1 MHDAHISRV
10 GRPRRPR
17 RGGVWYHRGVGVE
30 RINPGGLAPASGFTH
45 AVTASG
51 GRLIFLA
58 GQTAAGP
65 DGRVDGKGV
74 VLQFER
80 ALGNLLLALREA
92 GGAPSD
98 LVSLTLYLVD
108 LDDYRAHA
116 REAGEVWRRLAGRD
130 YPAMAAIG
138 VSRLWDAEALVE
150 VQGIAVVSA
159 DGSGLGWPGG
169 VQRPWDLERPRDVSV
184 NP

>member
-1 MHDAHISRV
+1 M
-10 GRPRRPR
+10 
-17 RGGVWYHRGVGVE
+17 WYHGPVSIE
-30 RINPGGLAPASGFTH
+30 RINPGDLAQPSGFSH
-45 AVTASG
+45 AVAATG

-65 DGRVDGKGV
+65 DGRVDGAGV

-138 VSRLWDAEALVE
+138 VSRLWDTEALVE

>member
-1 MHDAHISRV
+1 MS
-10 GRPRRPR
+10 
-17 RGGVWYHRGVGVE
+17 VE
-30 RINPGGLAPASGFTH
+30 RINPGGLAPATGFSH

-58 GQTAAGP
+58 GQTAQGP
-65 DGRVDGKGV
+65 DGRIEGKGV
-74 VLQFER
+74 MHQFER
-80 ALGNLLLALREA
+80 ALSNLLSALRAA
-92 GGAPSD
+92 GGRPDD
-98 LVSLTLYLVD
+98 LVSLTLYVVGLE
-108 LDDYRAHA
+108 DYRARA
-116 REAGEVWRRLAGRD
+116 REAGEIWRRLAGRD

>member
-1 MHDAHISRV
+1 M
-10 GRPRRPR
+10 
-17 RGGVWYHRGVGVE
+17 GVE
-30 RINPGGLAPASGFTH
+30 RINPGGLAPASGFSH

-58 GQTAAGP
+58 GQTAQGA
-65 DGRVDGKGV
+65 DGRIEGGSVMH
-74 VLQFER
+74 QFER
-80 ALGNLLLALREA
+80 ALGNLLLALRAA
-92 GGAPSD
+92 GGAPRD

-116 REAGEVWRRLAGRD
+116 REAGKVWQRLAGRD

-150 VQGIAVVSA
+150 VQGIAVVGA
-159 DGSGLGWPGG
+159 EGSGLGWPGG

>member
-1 MHDAHISRV
+1 
-10 GRPRRPR
+10 
-17 RGGVWYHRGVGVE
+17 VGVE
-30 RINPGGLAPASGFTH
+30 RINPGGLAPASGFSH
-45 AVTASG
+45 AVAASG

-58 GQTAAGP
+58 GQTAQGP
-65 DGRVDGKGV
+65 DGRIEGEGV
-74 VLQFER
+74 LHQFER
-80 ALGNLLLALREA
+80 ALGNLLVALAAA
-92 GGAPSD
+92 GGAPRD

-108 LDDYRAHA
+108 LDGYRAYA

-138 VSRLWDAEALVE
+138 VHRLWDPEALVE
-150 VQGIAVVSA
+150 VQGVAVVGTE
-159 DGSGLGWPGG
+159 GSGLGWPGG

>member
-1 MHDAHISRV
+1 MIHYAE
-10 GRPRRPR
+10 RP
-17 RGGVWYHRGVGVE
+17 GATDVVSRGVGVE
-30 RINPGGLAPASGFTH
+30 RINPGGLAPPSGFSH
-45 AVTASG
+45 ATAASG

-65 DGRVDGKGV
+65 DGRVDGGGV
-74 VLQFER
+74 VQQFER

-92 GGAPSD
+92 GGAPAD

-138 VSRLWDAEALVE
+138 VSRLWDTEALVE
-150 VQGIAVVSA
+150 VQGIAVVGA
-159 DGSGLGWPGG
+159 EGSGLGWPGG

>member
-17 RGGVWYHRGVGVE
+17 GGGVWYHRGVGVE

-51 GRLIFLA
+51 GRLFFLA

-65 DGRVDGKGV
+65 DGRVDGAGV

-138 VSRLWDAEALVE
+138 VSRLWDTEALVE

>member
-1 MHDAHISRV
+1 MS
-10 GRPRRPR
+10 
-17 RGGVWYHRGVGVE
+17 VE
-30 RINPGGLAPASGFTH
+30 RINPGGLAPATGFSH

-58 GQTAAGP
+58 GQTAQGA
-65 DGRVDGKGV
+65 DGQIEGGGV
-74 VLQFER
+74 MQQFER
-80 ALGNLLLALREA
+80 ALGNLLVALRAA
-92 GGAPSD
+92 GGAPRD

-108 LDDYRAHA
+108 LDGYRAHA

-138 VSRLWDAEALVE
+138 VHRLWDPEALVE
-150 VQGIAVVSA
+150 VQGVAVVGTE
-159 DGSGLGWPGG
+159 GSGLGWPGG
-169 VQRPWDLERPRDVSV
+169 AQRPWDLERPRGVSI

>member
-1 MHDAHISRV
+1 MS
-10 GRPRRPR
+10 
-17 RGGVWYHRGVGVE
+17 VE
-30 RINPGGLAPASGFTH
+30 RINPGGLAPATGFSH

-58 GQTAAGP
+58 GQTAQGA
-65 DGRVDGKGV
+65 DGRIEGGGV
-74 VLQFER
+74 MQQFER
-80 ALGNLLLALREA
+80 ALGNLLVALQAA
-92 GGAPSD
+92 GGAPRD

-108 LDDYRAHA
+108 LDGYRAHA

-138 VSRLWDAEALVE
+138 VHRLWDPEALVE
-150 VQGIAVVSA
+150 VQGVAVVGA
-159 DGSGLGWPGG
+159 EGSGLGWPGG

>member
-1 MHDAHISRV
+1 M
-10 GRPRRPR
+10 
-17 RGGVWYHRGVGVE
+17 GVE
-30 RINPGGLAPASGFTH
+30 RINPGGLAPASGFSH

-58 GQTAAGP
+58 GQTAQGA
-65 DGRVDGKGV
+65 DGRIEGGSVMH
-74 VLQFER
+74 QFER
-80 ALGNLLLALREA
+80 ALGNLLLALRAA
-92 GGAPSD
+92 GGAPGD

-108 LDDYRAHA
+108 LEDYRAHA

-138 VSRLWDAEALVE
+138 VAQLWDPEALVE
-150 VQGIAVVSA
+150 MQGVAVVGTE
-159 DGSGLGWPGG
+159 GSGLGWPGG